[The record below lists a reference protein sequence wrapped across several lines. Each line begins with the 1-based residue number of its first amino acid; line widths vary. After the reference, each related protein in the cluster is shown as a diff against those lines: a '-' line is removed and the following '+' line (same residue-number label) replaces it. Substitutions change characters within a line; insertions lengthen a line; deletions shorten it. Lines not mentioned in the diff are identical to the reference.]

1 LFAIMAQ
8 LENPPRELK
17 SGQVL
22 FRFCVRIT
30 ILVGFSAF
38 GGVGFARSLAAL
50 AAMSTILCAVLASV
64 KREAVFGAVLNHWDE
79 AVAYAALYFLI
90 GGLNLP
96 APV

>member
-1 LFAIMAQ
+1 MAE
-8 LENPPRELK
+8 LHNPPQDLQ

-22 FRFCVRIT
+22 FRFCVRMA

-50 AAMSTILCAVLASV
+50 AAMSTILCAVLASL
-64 KREAVFGAVLNHWDE
+64 KREAVFGAVLNYWDE

-96 APV
+96 APM